1 MVLGSPNIVG
11 GVVLGWPNK
20 VSVLCVCGV
29 LWGVTNVTEER
40 VDK

>member
-1 MVLGSPNIVG
+1 MLLGVPNFVG

-20 VSVLCVCGV
+20 VSGLCVWGV